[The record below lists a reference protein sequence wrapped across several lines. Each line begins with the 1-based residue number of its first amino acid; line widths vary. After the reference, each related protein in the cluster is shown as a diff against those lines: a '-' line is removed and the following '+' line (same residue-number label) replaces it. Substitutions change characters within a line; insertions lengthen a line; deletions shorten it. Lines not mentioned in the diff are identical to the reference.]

1 MSLRQAVARQHGF
14 DEDMA
19 AKIDRFESSDLS
31 ERHKAALRLADAMV
45 TQPGSIDAALGDE
58 LRRHFDDEG
67 ILEITLDMMKWSYQ
81 KVSVALGTDAEVTPG
96 RLTTYEFDETGHT
109 HFFGPDGT

>member
-14 DEDMA
+14 DEGMA
-19 AKIDRFESSDLS
+19 AKIDRYESSDLS
-31 ERHKAALRLADAMV
+31 ERQKAALRLADAMV
-45 TQPGSIDAALGDE
+45 TMPGSIDAALRDE
-58 LRRHFDDEG
+58 LHRHFDDDE

-96 RLTTYEFDETGHT
+96 KLTTYEFDTTGHT
-109 HFFGPDGT
+109 RFFGPEAD